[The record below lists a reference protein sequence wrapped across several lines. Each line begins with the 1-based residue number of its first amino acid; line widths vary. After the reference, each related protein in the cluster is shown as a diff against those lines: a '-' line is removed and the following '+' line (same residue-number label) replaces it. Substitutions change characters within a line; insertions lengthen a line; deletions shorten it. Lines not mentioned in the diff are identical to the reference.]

1 MKSLAC
7 IGYQLVGINAVYRKS
22 ALLIFSRGLAVV
34 IIIIAVIAVIRAVIL
49 RVIQRMLAHTA
60 ISAAGQVGGIAVG
73 ADNRAALTVGRR
85 VIFGVGGFPFK
96 ISAVAVIKRTVTKF
110 VIAISVVGCAADR
123 AYYYIIIVGERFF
136 AMLTKYTIVFSQEK
150 SLPSHGF
157 KDNRSNYILRF

>member
-7 IGYQLVGINAVYRKS
+7 ICYQLVGIDTVYRKS
-22 ALLIFSRGLAVV
+22 ALFIFSRGLAVV
-34 IIIIAVIAVIRAVIL
+34 IIIVAVAAVIRAAIL
-49 RVIQRMLAHTA
+49 CVIQRMLAHA
-60 ISAAGQVGGIAVG
+60 AVPAAGQIGGIAVG
-73 ADNRAALTVGRR
+73 ADNRAALTVGWR

-110 VIAISVVGCAADR
+110 VVTFSMVRCAADR

-150 SLPSHGF
+150 SLLSHGF
-157 KDNRSNYILRF
+157 IHIALIIA